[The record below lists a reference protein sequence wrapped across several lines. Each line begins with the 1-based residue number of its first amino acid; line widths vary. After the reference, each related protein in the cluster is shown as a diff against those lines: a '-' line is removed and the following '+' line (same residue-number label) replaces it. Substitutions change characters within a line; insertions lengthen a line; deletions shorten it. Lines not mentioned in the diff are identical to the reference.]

1 MAFEFKKYRKTQKN
15 LKLLKK
21 ACDELGYELEYDTPS
36 GWEVGAFAHFHW
48 HEMFGIE
55 VNKIMQRLEKEGL

>member
-36 GWEVGAFAHFHW
+36 G
-48 HEMFGIE
+48 IE
-55 VNKIMQRLEKEGL
+55 VNKVMQRLEKEGL